1 MDIRSNLMYG
11 NVAVNEA
18 YTAKASAAA
27 AAKESKLAT
36 GKKLSALS
44 SDAAS
49 LQIKSKTGEV
59 ADAALENI
67 NAASSLAADVAKA
80 EEMIREAN
88 RRILAQSDDSVL
100 AQANQTSDA
109 VTKLLD

>member
-18 YTAKASAAA
+18 YTAKASAA

-88 RRILAQSDDSVL
+88 RHHHGGFWHSLMIQCLHRQIRPLMQ
-100 AQANQTSDA
+100 
-109 VTKLLD
+109 

>member
-11 NVAVNEA
+11 NAAVNEA
-18 YTAKASAAA
+18 YTAKANAAA
-27 AAKESKLAT
+27 SKESRLAT

-59 ADAALENI
+59 PDAALENI

-100 AQANQTSDA
+100 AQANQSSDA